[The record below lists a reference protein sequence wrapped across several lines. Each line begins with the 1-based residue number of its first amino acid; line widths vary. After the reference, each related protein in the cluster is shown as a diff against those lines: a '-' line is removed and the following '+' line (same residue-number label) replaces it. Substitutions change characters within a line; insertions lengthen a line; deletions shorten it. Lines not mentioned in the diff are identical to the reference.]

1 MRFESVAD
9 LGSDRRNVNPDDSI
23 AQICQ
28 VLRRLQEQRALL
40 TVQIGTAAAFYT
52 SAILE
57 VVREEKYLVLDEL
70 IPREG
75 HLQLQHTKQLQIRG
89 ILDGIEVRFV
99 SHVTQISTQNGL
111 PFYKVPFPSHL
122 DYPQRRQVHRVPI
135 PLNTGLPI
143 TLLMP
148 DERMVS
154 GELRDLSPE
163 GLGIRVRTGAID
175 IQRDRGTVVICH
187 LAFKGE
193 PEFVA
198 DIRLCHIDP
207 PVRGRVPRV
216 GARFAGLQP
225 SQTRRIE
232 QFCAELAREQRRVQ

>member
-1 MRFESVAD
+1 MPFESVAD
-9 LGSDRRNVNPDDSI
+9 LGSDRQNVKLDDSI
-23 AQICQ
+23 PQICQ

-40 TVQIGTAAAFYT
+40 TVQIGSAAASYT

-70 IPREG
+70 VPREG
-75 HLQLQHTKQLQIRG
+75 HLQLQQTKQLQVRG
-89 ILDGIEVRFV
+89 ILDGIEVRFK
-99 SHVTQISTQNGL
+99 SNVTQISTQNGL
-111 PFYKVPFPSHL
+111 PFYKVPFPSRL

-135 PLNTGLPI
+135 PLNTGMPV

-148 DERMVS
+148 DEHLVS
-154 GELRDLSPE
+154 GELRDISPE
-163 GLGIRVRTGAID
+163 GLGIRVRTGVID
-175 IQRDRGTVVICH
+175 IPRDHGTVVICQ

-198 DIRLCHIDP
+198 DIQLCHIDP

-216 GARFAGLQP
+216 GARFFGLQP
-225 SQTRRIE
+225 HQARRIE
-232 QFCAELAREQRRVQ
+232 QFCAELAREQRRVR

>member
-1 MRFESVAD
+1 VAFESVAN
-9 LGSDRRNVNPDDSI
+9 LGSDRQNVKLDDSI
-23 AQICQ
+23 PQICQ

-40 TVQIGTAAAFYT
+40 TVQIGTAAASYT

-75 HLQLQHTKQLQIRG
+75 HLQLQQTKQLQVRG
-89 ILDGIEVRFV
+89 ILDGIEVRFT
-99 SHVTQISTQNGL
+99 SNVTQVSTQNGL
-111 PFYKVPFPSHL
+111 PFYKVPFPSQL
-122 DYPQRRQVHRVPI
+122 DFPQRRQVHRVPI
-135 PLNTGLPI
+135 PLNTGLPV

-148 DERMVS
+148 DERLVS
-154 GELRDLSPE
+154 GELRDISPE

-175 IQRDRGTVVICH
+175 IQRDQDIVVICQ

-198 DIRLCHIDP
+198 DIQLCHIDP

-216 GARFAGLQP
+216 GARFVDLQP
-225 SQTRRIE
+225 PQARRIE
-232 QFCAELAREQRRVQ
+232 QFCAELAREQRRVR

>member
-1 MRFESVAD
+1 MSFESVAD
-9 LGSDRRNVNPDDSI
+9 LGSDLRNLGLGDSI
-23 AQICQ
+23 PQICQ

-40 TVQIGTAAAFYT
+40 TVHIGTVPTSYT

-89 ILDGIEVRFV
+89 ILDGIEVRFA
-99 SHVTQISTQNGL
+99 SNVTQISTQNGL
-111 PFYKVPFPSHL
+111 PFYKVPFPSQL

-135 PLNTGLPI
+135 PLHTGLPI

-154 GELRDLSPE
+154 GELRDISPE

-175 IQRDRGTVVICH
+175 IQRDHDTVVICQ
-187 LAFKGE
+187 LAFGGE
-193 PEFVA
+193 SEFVA
-198 DIRLCHIDP
+198 DIQLCHIDP

-216 GARFAGLQP
+216 GARFVDLPP
-225 SQTRRIE
+225 SQARRVA
-232 QFCAELAREQRRVQ
+232 QFCAELAREQRRVR

>member
-1 MRFESVAD
+1 MPFESVAE
-9 LGSDRRNVNPDDSI
+9 LRSDRRNVKLDDSI
-23 AQICQ
+23 PQICQ

-40 TVQIGTAAAFYT
+40 TVQIGTAATSYT

-75 HLQLQHTKQLQIRG
+75 HLQLQQTKQLQIRG
-89 ILDGIEVRFV
+89 ILDGIEVRFT
-99 SHVTQISTQNGL
+99 SNVTQISTQNGL

-135 PLNTGLPI
+135 PLNTGMPV

-154 GELRDLSPE
+154 GELRDISPE
-163 GLGIRVRTGAID
+163 GLGIRVRTGTID
-175 IQRDRGTVVICH
+175 IQREHDTVAKI
-187 LAFKGE
+187 
-193 PEFVA
+193 
-198 DIRLCHIDP
+198 
-207 PVRGRVPRV
+207 
-216 GARFAGLQP
+216 GAAGLSWSALRERRDIDCAADLVQHAAALSELLPDSSLLAGELRAKLLNP
-225 SQTRRIE
+225 SRLTG
-232 QFCAELAREQRRVQ
+232 L